1 MQSTIRAG
9 SRTKFCDVLRKSLGD
24 KALATI
30 KSDSDKGNIPE
41 HISKMLSI
49 HNNDASMSTS
59 KYMCT
64 TQRPLPVE
72 IPTSLSP
79 LALQIGF
86 NGKIPRWKKDQ
97 TVQFA
102 TLSEGYPTRS
112 QAELAAYR
120 LNEAATQWNDYNIG
134 VTFKWVDEVEDA
146 AFVLAY
152 GGDAGTTLAEAFFPN
167 SNDLSTLFVYQRAFQ
182 PGSINYLANIFL
194 HELGHVLG
202 LRHEFAAQEGEAVP
216 FGPPN
221 PLSVMSYKFPPQI
234 QESDIAST
242 RAFYEFAAAEIQ
254 GLEIQ
259 DEIPDN

>member
-9 SRTKFCDVLRKSLGD
+9 SRTNFCDVLKKSLGE

-30 KSDSDKGNIPE
+30 KSDSAKENIPE
-41 HISKMLSI
+41 HISKMLSV
-49 HNNDASMSTS
+49 HNNDPSMSTS

-64 TQRPLPVE
+64 TQRPLPVK
-72 IPTSLSP
+72 IPTSLNP
-79 LALQIGF
+79 FALQIGF
-86 NGKIPRWKKDQ
+86 NGKIPRWKKNQ

-102 TLSEGYPTRS
+102 ALSEGYPTRN
-112 QAELAAYR
+112 QALLAAYR
-120 LNEAATQWNDYNIG
+120 LNEATTQWNNLQIG

-182 PGSINYLANIFL
+182 PGSINYLVNIFL

-202 LRHEFAAQEGEAVP
+202 LRHEFAAQEGGAVP
-216 FGPPN
+216 FGPTN

-234 QESDIAST
+234 QDSDIAST
-242 RAFYEFAAAEIQ
+242 KAFYGFSAAEIE